1 MKVTD
6 LTREQLQQLKCN
18 YLAEQG
24 RELSWGECIEVDD
37 IVSDEEIFNEYDS
50 ADFMEEDFL

>member
-1 MKVTD
+1 MKVTE

-24 RELSWGECIEVDD
+24 RELSWGECVEVDN
-37 IVSDEEIFNEYDS
+37 IVSDEEIFHEYDS
-50 ADFMEEDFL
+50 TEFTEEDFV